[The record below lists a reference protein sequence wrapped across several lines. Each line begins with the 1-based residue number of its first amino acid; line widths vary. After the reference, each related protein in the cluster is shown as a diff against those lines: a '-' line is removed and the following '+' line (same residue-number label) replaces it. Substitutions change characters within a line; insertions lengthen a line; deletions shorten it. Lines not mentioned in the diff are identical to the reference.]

1 MIGFRTTRLFR
12 SLERYG
18 SNMNKEFS
26 ILRIVK
32 EDILRILGEERSR
45 VSLEI
50 LKEEIKV
57 SLSFIYEAIEVL
69 EREGLIQSQQSF
81 FRLTDKG
88 EENAKEVLEKHL
100 VFENYF
106 KKTRTENEA
115 HKIAH
120 ILEHYVSEEVLNNI
134 KKLSTYKKEGIYL
147 TNLNLRKKGLITNIT
162 ISDNGLF
169 ERVVSMGIVPGE
181 EVMIMSEAP
190 NAMVIKIKN
199 KKFALDKDIA
209 RKIKVLEYG
218 EG

>member
-1 MIGFRTTRLFR
+1 
-12 SLERYG
+12 
-18 SNMNKEFS
+18 MNKEFG
-26 ILRIVK
+26 IIKIVK

-45 VSLEI
+45 VSSEI

-57 SLSFIYEAIEVL
+57 SLSFIYEAIEEL
-69 EREGLIQSQQSF
+69 EREGLIQSQRIF
-81 FRLTDKG
+81 FTLTEEG
-88 EENAKEVLEKHL
+88 EEKARDILKKHL
-100 VFENYF
+100 VFEDYF

-134 KKLSTYKKEGIYL
+134 KKLSTFKEEGICL
-147 TNLNLRKKGLITNIT
+147 TKLKLRKKGLITNIM

-181 EVMIMSEAP
+181 KVMITSEMS
-190 NAMVIKIKN
+190 NAIIIKIKN

>member
-1 MIGFRTTRLFR
+1 
-12 SLERYG
+12 
-18 SNMNKEFS
+18 
-26 ILRIVK
+26 
-32 EDILRILGEERSR
+32 
-45 VSLEI
+45 
-50 LKEEIKV
+50 
-57 SLSFIYEAIEVL
+57 
-69 EREGLIQSQQSF
+69 LIQSQQSF

-88 EENAKEVLEKHL
+88 EENAKEILKKHII
-100 VFENYF
+100 FENYF

-134 KKLSTYKKEGIYL
+134 KKLSTFKEESIYL
-147 TNLNLRKKGLITNIT
+147 TKLKLRKKGLITNII

-181 EVMIMSEAP
+181 EVMITSGVS
-190 NAMVIKIKN
+190 NAIIIKIKN

>member
-1 MIGFRTTRLFR
+1 
-12 SLERYG
+12 
-18 SNMNKEFS
+18 MNKEFG
-26 ILRIVK
+26 IIKIVK
-32 EDILRILGEERSR
+32 EDILRILSERKR
-45 VSLEI
+45 NISLEI
-50 LKEEIKV
+50 LKEGIKV
-57 SLSFIYEAIEVL
+57 SLSFIYEAIEEL

-81 FRLTDKG
+81 FTLTKKG
-88 EENAKEVLEKHL
+88 EENAKEILKKHL
-100 VFENYF
+100 IFENYF
-106 KKTRTENEA
+106 KKTRTKNEA

-134 KKLSTYKKEGIYL
+134 KKLSTFKEEGIYL
-147 TNLNLRKKGLITNIT
+147 TKLKPHKKGLITNIV

-181 EVMIMSEAP
+181 KVMIVSEGS
-190 NAMVIKIKN
+190 NAIIIKIKN